1 MFVTKIQEGIFTELL
16 KQNNNKL
23 YGNIFLHLT
32 IIRENLKKKKLC
44 VSPFRRIKSKNFIIK
59 LKTNTQEK
67 SFPYTSADK

>member
-32 IIRENLKKKKLC
+32 IIRENLKKKNYALVLFVELNQKILL
-44 VSPFRRIKSKNFIIK
+44 S
-59 LKTNTQEK
+59 
-67 SFPYTSADK
+67 